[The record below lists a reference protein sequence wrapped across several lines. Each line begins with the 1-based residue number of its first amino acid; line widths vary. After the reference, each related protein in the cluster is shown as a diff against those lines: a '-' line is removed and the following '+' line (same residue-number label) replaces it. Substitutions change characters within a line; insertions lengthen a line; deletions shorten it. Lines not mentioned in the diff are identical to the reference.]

1 MCLGCVTRVATRS
14 PYCTLTIKD
23 WNNNQTNVDPL
34 VTINPPSNETSWT
47 LCHVF
52 SKIFCKEKKIWI
64 YQGFNNSVIKRT
76 RTPWGFL
83 VTYTLCTN
91 IIYFMFSFFC
101 HCSREKCLTVG
112 NSGSLAQH
120 WGNYLVLIENHGTA
134 DLKKSL
140 KMITVLF
147 LFVEQNI
154 QKAV

>member
-1 MCLGCVTRVATRS
+1 MYKYYLL
-14 PYCTLTIKD
+14 Y
-23 WNNNQTNVDPL
+23 
-34 VTINPPSNETSWT
+34 
-47 LCHVF
+47 VF
-52 SKIFCKEKKIWI
+52 I
-64 YQGFNNSVIKRT
+64 
-76 RTPWGFL
+76 
-83 VTYTLCTN
+83 
-91 IIYFMFSFFC
+91 FC

-134 DLKKSL
+134 DLKNSL

>member
-34 VTINPPSNETSWT
+34 VTINPPSNET
-47 LCHVF
+47 
-52 SKIFCKEKKIWI
+52 KIFCKEKKIWI

-120 WGNYLVLIENHGTA
+120 WGNYLVLIANHRTA
-134 DLKKSL
+134 DLKNSL
-140 KMITVLF
+140 KMITTVLF